1 MQRRIDTLEL
11 RQTINPTAKNLP
23 SAGDPNVD
31 RVMRE
36 MKKQIICYK
45 EELDHL
51 KSQDAH
57 LAIEGY
63 QKIANDFNSLYD
75 HYKVSKAKVKNL
87 KEELLQSHTR
97 EQNLL
102 QLLKRTGHYAD

>member
-11 RQTINPTAKNLP
+11 RQTINPATKNLP
-23 SAGDPNVD
+23 SAGDPHVD

-87 KEELLQSHTR
+87 KEEL
-97 EQNLL
+97 
-102 QLLKRTGHYAD
+102 